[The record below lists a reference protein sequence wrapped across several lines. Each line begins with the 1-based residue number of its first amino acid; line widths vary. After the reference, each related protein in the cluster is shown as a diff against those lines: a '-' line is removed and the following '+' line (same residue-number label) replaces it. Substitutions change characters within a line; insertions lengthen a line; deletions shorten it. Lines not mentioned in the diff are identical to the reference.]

1 MLRAERFLSS
11 EPERAT
17 APTRRGALLRLPVFG
32 GTRRGAAPV
41 VAAVLVV
48 VGCQP
53 DTGASSGSS
62 LHLSADECGWL
73 AAPPPGD
80 SPEAPCGISFREVAR
95 LEGVDSITPYPVMT
109 VVNGQ
114 YITATYD
121 EGAFA
126 FWAPEGELLDVA
138 GEGPGEGPG
147 EFSHPTGFL
156 QVTEDEFL
164 VLTGRVTF
172 HRYAVTGRFLRS
184 HRLPAAG
191 GAESAETYGDLA
203 IISARTPAGEQAFA
217 LQHDSIRPFG
227 VPARPRSSLLLAAA
241 DQAGVW
247 SVEDDRYVLRRH
259 ALPGGSVA
267 DSLVVARDWFPDP
280 GGYDARIDWFH
291 ADGRGLLWT
300 VVRASDPD
308 APGWCD
314 DIHSDHQPLVLDDIE
329 AYRARMIGCDDAV
342 IEALTTDG
350 RLIGSVRF
358 DSVWDQP
365 LPLHG
370 NLWFL
375 PSEDMLSIVILEAVL
390 TER

>member
-1 MLRAERFLSS
+1 M
-11 EPERAT
+11 
-17 APTRRGALLRLPVFG
+17 
-32 GTRRGAAPV
+32 

-73 AAPPPGD
+73 AAPPPGN
-80 SPEAPCGISFREVAR
+80 SAEAPCGISFREVAR
-95 LEGVDSITPYPVMT
+95 LEEADSITPYPVMT
-109 VVNGQ
+109 VVKGQ

-126 FWAPEGELLDVA
+126 FWAPGGELLDVA

-147 EFSHPTGFL
+147 EFSHPTGFA

-164 VLTGRVTF
+164 VLTGRITL

-191 GAESAETYGDLA
+191 GAESAVTYGDIA

-227 VPARPRSSLLLAAA
+227 VPARLGSSLLLAAA
-241 DQAGVW
+241 DQTGVW
-247 SVEDDRYVLRRH
+247 SVEHDRYVLRRH
-259 ALPGGSVA
+259 ALPGGSVS

-280 GGYDARIDWFH
+280 GGYDAQIDWFH

-300 VVRASDPD
+300 VVRAADSD

-314 DIHSDHQPLVLDDIE
+314 DIDSDHQSLVLDDIE
-329 AYRARMIGCDDAV
+329 AYQARMIGCDDAV
-342 IEALTTDG
+342 IEALATDG
-350 RLIGSVRF
+350 RLIGSVRL
-358 DSVWDQP
+358 DSMWDHP
-365 LPLHG
+365 FPLHG
-370 NLWFL
+370 NLWFQ
-375 PSEDMLSIVILEAVL
+375 PSEDMLSIVILAAVL
-390 TER
+390 TERLNGPASASRGCGRHTPQVPQVPQVACDIA

>member
-1 MLRAERFLSS
+1 MRAERFESS
-11 EPERAT
+11 EPERVNAL
-17 APTRRGALLRLPVFG
+17 TRRRALLLRPVF
-32 GTRRGAAPV
+32 RRARRVAALV
-41 VAAVLVV
+41 VAAVLAVI
-48 VGCQP
+48 GCQP

-95 LEGVDSITPYPVMT
+95 LEEADSITPYPT
-109 VVNGQ
+109 IGVVNGR
-114 YITATYD
+114 YITATYY
-121 EGAFA
+121 EGTFA
-126 FWAPEGELLDVA
+126 FWAPGGELLDVA

-147 EFSHPTGFL
+147 EFHHPTGFA
-156 QVTEDEFL
+156 QVTEDELL
-164 VLTGRVTF
+164 VLTGQPTL

-184 HRLPAAG
+184 YRLPAVG
-191 GAESAETYGDLA
+191 VTGSVVTYGDLA
-203 IISARTPAGEQAFA
+203 IIGAQTFVGEQAFA

-227 VPARPRSSLLLAAA
+227 VPARLGSSLLLAAA

-247 SVEDDRYVLRRH
+247 SVEHDRYVLRRH
-259 ALPGGSVA
+259 SLPGGSVA

-280 GGYDARIDWFH
+280 GGYDAQIDWFH

-300 VVRASDPD
+300 VVRAADSD

-314 DIHSDHQPLVLDDIE
+314 DIYSDHQPLVLDDIE

-342 IEALTTDG
+342 VEALTTDG

-358 DSVWDQP
+358 DAVWDQP

-375 PSEDMLSIVILEAVL
+375 PSEDMLYIVILEAVL